1 MLAGMWGNVETA
13 GAPSAGPDPA
23 RTVRRPHPLSRA
35 VGWLF
40 KEPEPEPG
48 PEEAGRDR
56 IDPLRAGA
64 FLSIH
69 LLCLG
74 AFWVG
79 CSPAAAL
86 AALVLYISRMFFITA
101 FYHRY
106 FAHRSFRAGRI
117 TQFAMALLG
126 ATAGQRGP
134 LWWAGHHREH
144 HLTADT
150 AADPHSP
157 ARRGWLFS
165 HTLWFLTRGSFAV
178 PGHRVRDW
186 LRVPELRRL
195 ERLDWL
201 PFVAL
206 GAACYALGDLL
217 QALRPE
223 YGTSGAQML
232 VWGFGV
238 STVALYHATYTI
250 NSLCHGWGTRRFE
263 TGDDSRN
270 NPWLAFFTL
279 GEGWHNNHH
288 HYPNAAR
295 QGFYWWEL
303 DLTWLGLRLL
313 AALGVVSDLKPVPA
327 HVLDVPR
334 APGPNGA
341 KGAGA

>member
-1 MLAGMWGNVETA
+1 MSGNIETV
-13 GAPSAGPDPA
+13 GVPSAESSRPA
-23 RTVRRPHPLSRA
+23 RTARRPYPVSRA
-35 VGWLF
+35 VDWLF
-40 KEPEPEPG
+40 KESNPRPG
-48 PEEAGRDR
+48 PDRAGRDR
-56 IDPLRAGA
+56 LDPLRAGA
-64 FLSIH
+64 FLSVH

-74 AFWVG
+74 VFWVG
-79 CSPAAAL
+79 CSPAAVLVAL
-86 AALVLYISRMFFITA
+86 ALYASRMFFITA

-106 FAHRSFRAGRI
+106 FAHRSFRAGRV

-144 HLTADT
+144 HLTSDT

-157 ARRGWLFS
+157 VHRGRLFS

-178 PGHRVRDW
+178 PEHRVRDW

-201 PFVAL
+201 PFAAL
-206 GAACYALGDLL
+206 GAACYVLGEAV
-217 QALRPE
+217 QAVRPG

-270 NPWLAFFTL
+270 NLWLALLTF

-303 DLTWLGLRLL
+303 DLTWIGLRLL
-313 AALGVVSDLKPVPA
+313 AALGVVSDLKPVPVQ
-327 HVLDVPR
+327 VLDAPR
-334 APGPNGA
+334 APA
-341 KGAGA
+341 SKEAGA